1 MLGPYT
7 TGPGSRMVDII
18 AASLNS
24 IVDKLSVAAVF
35 CRTESGATARNVTRF
50 RMPCWILAVS
60 NSEKTCQELM
70 FSYGVWPIYRR
81 DKPVKWGD
89 DIKDLV
95 RDLELEG
102 ESVLLIEGPSMAHP
116 DAEHRLEIVRL
127 TR

>member
-1 MLGPYT
+1 
-7 TGPGSRMVDII
+7 
-18 AASLNS
+18 
-24 IVDKLSVAAVF
+24 
-35 CRTESGATARNVTRF
+35 
-50 RMPCWILAVS
+50 
-60 NSEKTCQELM
+60 M